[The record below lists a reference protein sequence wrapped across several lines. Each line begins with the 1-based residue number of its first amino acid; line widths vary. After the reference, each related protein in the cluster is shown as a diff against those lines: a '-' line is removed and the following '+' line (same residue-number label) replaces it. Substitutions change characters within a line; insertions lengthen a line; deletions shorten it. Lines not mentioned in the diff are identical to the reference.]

1 VKILAKE
8 GFAVIAFLSLPFL
21 AFEAGMKH
29 TEVHILSYCYSLSG
43 LFHHKGAAV
52 LLITSNTVK
61 PKYTVKPAYNGTA
74 KTKYFP

>member
-8 GFAVIAFLSLPFL
+8 GHAVIAFLTLPLL

-29 TEVHILSYCYSLSG
+29 TEVHTLSYCYILSG
-43 LFHHKGAAV
+43 LYHHKGAAV

-61 PKYTVKPAYNGTA
+61 PAYNGTA
-74 KTKYFP
+74 KNKYFP